1 MMQAEEVKLLLGEML
16 DAAFSLSDGTLLCP
30 GPQDAAAEEHGPAG
44 EAALPL
50 LLLHHRFAPP
60 GLLLQLLSALLT
72 PPLPP
77 LPAGVIML
85 VGWLQGKS
93 ILDMFTIGVR

>member
-30 GPQDAAAEEHGPAG
+30 GPQDASAEEHGPAG

-60 GLLLQLLSALLT
+60 ASSFSSFLPSS